1 MMDVTERASLLM
13 YDLTA
18 GTHRPSKR
26 DSIHLSL
33 YTRGFDP
40 NPHFRNELHTRMT
53 ILVCYQDVTEPPL

>member
-18 GTHRPSKR
+18 GTHRLSKR
-26 DSIHLSL
+26 DSVHLSL
-33 YTRGFDP
+33 YDTGFYP
-40 NPHFRNELHTRMT
+40 YFRNELHTRMA